1 MSPVATVLIS
11 DVVTF
16 ALSLVVPLFIAGV
29 RLGEIRRDVSL
40 LKESLAKIEGMF
52 TLTLRDDVH
61 RK

>member
-16 ALSLVVPLFIAGV
+16 ALSLIIPLFIAGI
-29 RLGEIRRDVSL
+29 RLGEIRRDVSI

-52 TLTLRDDVH
+52 TLTLRDDLH